1 MEVQSVKIAV
11 LALFQSILL
20 SVVVG
25 ISSYYVYTIIER
37 RSKKCSA
44 KQQLKPTMCAS
55 AEEASKQIRL
65 HHKRAFE
72 LVSYALKLE
81 ETGGMYLLA
90 Q

>member
-44 KQQLKPTMCAS
+44 KQLKPTMCAS